1 MDKSGTCPYTLPMTL
16 RCIIADDEPPARDEL
31 AWLLSRQEG
40 VELVDSVA
48 SATKAMESIHA
59 HAPDVAFVDI
69 HMPGK
74 DGFHVLIEAATMERP
89 PLVVF
94 VTAYDQYAVKA
105 FEENAAD
112 YLLKPVSEERLIR
125 TVERLRHKLREH
137 GRPGEDLRRLLATLG
152 LEPQAGPA
160 PIAVERA
167 GRIALLN
174 PKDVFFLR
182 LDGRRV
188 MVHTQDAALPC
199 AGPQT
204 LDRLEERLAPRNF
217 FRVNRAVLVNLG
229 RIREFSPWFNGKYN
243 LIMADHIGTE
253 ITVSR
258 SRARSFKERLGLN

>member
-1 MDKSGTCPYTLPMTL
+1 MIM

-48 SATKAMESIHA
+48 SATKAVEAIHA

-69 HMPGK
+69 RMPGK
-74 DGFHVLIEAATMERP
+74 DGFHVLAEAATMERP

-94 VTAYDQYAVKA
+94 VTAYDQYAIKA

-112 YLLKPVSEERLIR
+112 YLLKPIAEERLGK
-125 TVERLRHKLREH
+125 TVERLRDKLKRRD
-137 GRPGEDLRRLLATLG
+137 RPSGDDLRRLLAGFGLG
-152 LEPQAGPA
+152 PQAGLA

-167 GRIALLN
+167 GRVALLH
-174 PKDVFFLR
+174 PKEVAFLR

-188 MVHTQDAALPC
+188 VAHTRDAALPC
-199 AGPQT
+199 AGCQT
-204 LDRLEERLAPRNF
+204 LDRLEERLAPHNF
-217 FRVNRAVLVNLG
+217 FRVNRAELVNLS

-243 LIMADHIGTE
+243 LVMVDDANTE

-258 SRARSFKERLGLN
+258 SRVRGFKERLGLS